1 MFISDRAC
9 VLMQVGIRNIDPVGL
24 GFVGYKPNVK
34 FEEGSEENMRNARMD
49 IAAHLLH
56 WLLLKITPYA
66 TTGTL
71 IDWPWE
77 GEEVER
83 DHNGRIR
90 VVPRYC
96 GQPFDGVGAQQIC
109 CVRYTAC

>member
-1 MFISDRAC
+1 MLLQIG
-9 VLMQVGIRNIDPVGL
+9 VRNIDPVGL
-24 GFVGYKPNVK
+24 GFIGHKPNVK
-34 FEEGSEENMRNARMD
+34 FEEGTEESIRNARTD

-56 WLLLKITPYA
+56 WVLLKITPYA
-66 TTGTL
+66 DTGTL
-71 IDWPWE
+71 IDWPW
-77 GEEVER
+77 GGDKVKQ
-83 DHNGRIR
+83 DIDGRIR